1 MTVLAWALSALLGY
15 LLGGFSTGLLLSS
28 LSQIDLRSK
37 GSKSTGATNVT
48 RVMGLSAG
56 LATFL
61 GDCAKA
67 VLAVLIGRWIVGS
80 PGGMIGGLFA
90 VVGHNWPVYYKFK
103 GGKGVACSVAV
114 VLMHAPVVGLIAG
127 AVAVLVIAITRF
139 VSLGSLVF
147 LALSTVLM
155 FLMKGP
161 WPLGVW
167 ALLLFLVATYR
178 HRENIKRLLAGQE
191 NRFTAKK
198 QDL

>member
-1 MTVLAWALSALLGY
+1 MNYFLWIVCALVGY

-28 LSQIDLRSK
+28 LSKIDLRSK

-56 LATFL
+56 LLTFL

-67 VLAVLIGRWIVGS
+67 VLSVLLGRVIAGD

-90 VVGHNWPVYYKFK
+90 VVGHNWPIYYRFK

-114 VLMHAPVVGLIAG
+114 VFLHAPVVGLIAG
-127 AVAVLVIAITRF
+127 AIAISVIAFTRY

-147 LALSTVLM
+147 LALSTILIFM
-155 FLMKGP
+155 MKEP
-161 WPLGVW
+161 WPMGVW
-167 ALLLFLVATYR
+167 SLLLFLVATYR
-178 HRENIKRLLAGQE
+178 HRENIKRLLEGKE
-191 NRFTAKK
+191 NRFTARK

>member
-1 MTVLAWALSALLGY
+1 MTYFLWVLCALLGY

-28 LSQIDLRSK
+28 LSKIDLRSK

-67 VLAVLIGRWIVGS
+67 VLAMLLGRWIAGE

-90 VVGHNWPVYYKFK
+90 VIGHNWPLSYRFR

-114 VLMHAPVVGLIAG
+114 VFMHSPIVGLIAG
-127 AVAVLVIAITRF
+127 AVAVLVIVITRF

-147 LALSTVLM
+147 LALSTILM
-155 FLMKGP
+155 FILKGP
-161 WPLGVW
+161 WPLGIW

-178 HRENIKRLLAGQE
+178 HRENIKRLIEGKE